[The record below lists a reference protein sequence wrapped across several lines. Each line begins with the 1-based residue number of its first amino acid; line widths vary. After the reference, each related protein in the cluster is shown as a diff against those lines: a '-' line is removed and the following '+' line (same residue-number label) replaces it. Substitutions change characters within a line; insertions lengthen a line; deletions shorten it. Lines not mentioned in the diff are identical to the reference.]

1 MMIFRNTLIL
11 MSFAIVA
18 IVSGCKT
25 TDPVAPAGAMKQSPG
40 TRAGD
45 IYSCSD
51 IIQAP
56 TPTEEQPLAG
66 RYVITVFGDAG
77 TLTWMG
83 KDGAN
88 DVHDAVCRFNENL
101 NITTCETFA
110 DLIIS
115 SEPNTAPIWTFTVDH
130 ARENDVRLLG
140 FNGKYAEFKASGKPM
155 QFIGVIHQCADEAMR

>member
-1 MMIFRNTLIL
+1 MFRNSLIL
-11 MSFAIVA
+11 MVFAFFTTA
-18 IVSGCKT
+18 PGCKT
-25 TDPVAPAGAMKQSPG
+25 TDPVAPAGAMKQSPSA
-40 TRAGD
+40 RAGD

-66 RYVITVFGDAG
+66 RYVVTVFGDAG

-83 KDGAN
+83 REGAN
-88 DVHDAVCRFNENL
+88 DVHDAVCRYNEAL

-115 SEPNTAPIWTFTVDH
+115 TEPDTSPIWTFTVDH
-130 ARENDVRLLG
+130 SRENDVRLLG
-140 FNGKYAEFKASGKPM
+140 FNGKYAEFKAGGKPM
-155 QFIGVIHQCADEAMR
+155 QFLGVIHQCADETKR